1 VIRGLGARLA
11 YIFCDVAGGLA
22 GVVYQLHIDDV
33 RVARCDVPFFAEF
46 ASREVVTSTQDVE
59 MGVPMRGLH
68 APFDFSRRKATL
80 DAATPPASPPE
91 PPESKDKTI
100 QSIGERLR
108 ITGKREGDEPGGLA
122 SQPVAYPSGE
132 DGPAMGCTGQAE
144 AVVTVVSGDPEAVG
158 VLI

>member
-11 YIFCDVAGGLA
+11 YIFCYVAGGLA

-33 RVARCDVPFFAEF
+33 RVARGDVPFFAEF
-46 ASREVVTSTQDVE
+46 AGGEEVTSTQDVK

-108 ITGKREGDEPGGLA
+108 ITGKGERNEPGGLA
-122 SQPVAYPSGE
+122 SQPVAYAGGE
-132 DGPAMGCTGQAE
+132 DGPAMGGTWKTE
-144 AVVTVVSGDPEAVG
+144 PIVAVFCRDSEAVG